1 MIYTEEQ
8 FDKLEQEERVIT
20 DEAIAAMLLLLAS
33 TKSNLENELRKF
45 YQQYGKDGIVTYQ
58 EARKWV
64 GSDDHR
70 KRLTVLLLFINE
82 NFIQLAHDL
91 TPQFEA
97 MLEEVIDKER
107 LFFEVDIDSDDA
119 LMEQWGA
126 DEKTWEE
133 RLADDVAL
141 WAAYIATDIKQSL
154 LKHKTID
161 EVLVHMD
168 KRFASMG
175 YVLDKLGLTEST
187 AVGSIARKQA
197 FKALGITKYEFF
209 TRADERTCEVCGSMH
224 GLVFPIS
231 AYEIG
236 VTASPLH
243 PRCRCY
249 EVPIIG

>member
-64 GSDDHR
+64 GSNNRR

-82 NFIQLAHDL
+82 NFDQLANDL
-91 TPQFEA
+91 TPQFKA
-97 MLEEVIDKER
+97 MLEEVVDKER
-107 LFFEVDIDSDDA
+107 LFFEVDIDDDA
-119 LMEQWGA
+119 LTEQWGA

-141 WAAYIATDIKQSL
+141 WAAYLAADIKQSL

-161 EVLVHMD
+161 EVLAQMH

-243 PRCRCY
+243 PRCRCW
-249 EVPIIG
+249 EVPIRE